1 MCAQISTS
9 KSYDVHAWHDDLK
22 AVLMDAAL
30 QEKITVFLFNEAQV
44 RSSHFSPTPCH
55 FDVFAVLLYLSVT
68 VCMLAVFLF
77 FVVLTRGC
85 DRWHRRRLMACLRI

>member
-44 RSSHFSPTPCH
+44 RASYSHTPCH
-55 FDVFAVLLYLSVT
+55 FDVFAVMFSLSAT
-68 VCMLAVFLF
+68 VCVPIMGC
-77 FVVLTRGC
+77 FVVVAYQ
-85 DRWHRRRLMACLRI
+85 RL

>member
-44 RSSHFSPTPCH
+44 RSSYFSYYSVPL
-55 FDVFAVLLYLSVT
+55 DVFAVLFFHSLSL
-68 VCMLAVFLF
+68 CAWQLWVFLC
-77 FVVLTRGC
+77 RC
-85 DRWHRRRLMACLRI
+85 R